1 MNFVD
6 EVEIEV
12 ISGNGGAGC
21 VSFRRERYV
30 PKGGPDG
37 GDGGRGGSVVLLAN
51 GQLTTLLD
59 QRYTRNYKARNGR
72 PGMGRDRYGAAA
84 EDLII
89 SVPAGTVVFDAK
101 SGELLGDLDTDGAL
115 LTVAQGGRGG
125 RGNIHFKSSTNRA
138 PHKAE
143 LGESG
148 ESRGLRLELKLLADV
163 GVVGFPNAGKSTLVA
178 RLSRA
183 RPKVADYPFTTLVP
197 TLGVVELHDHQSFV
211 MADVPGL
218 IEGAHDGAGLGQRFL
233 RHVERCKIL
242 VHLVTWEP
250 GEAPT
255 VDSLLERFES
265 IEREMRLFNVAL
277 SEKPRLAAISK
288 IDLGEVRELVEPVT
302 RRLKERGL
310 TVVPI
315 SAVSGEGL
323 EQLLIEI
330 EKLLAH

>member
-1 MNFVD
+1 
-6 EVEIEV
+6 
-12 ISGNGGAGC
+12 
-21 VSFRRERYV
+21 
-30 PKGGPDG
+30 
-37 GDGGRGGSVVLLAN
+37 VVLLAN

-72 PGMGRDRYGAAA
+72 PGMGSDRYGAAA

-89 SVPAGTVVFDAK
+89 NVPAGTVVFDAK

-143 LGESG
+143 LGGSG

-183 RPKVADYPFTTLVP
+183 RPKVADYPFTTLMP

-250 GEAPT
+250 GEAPS
-255 VDSLLERFES
+255 VERLIERFES
-265 IEREMRLFNVAL
+265 IEREMRLFNTAL
-277 SEKPRLAAISK
+277 SDKPRLAAISK
-288 IDLGEVRELVEPVT
+288 IDLGEVRELVDPLT
-302 RRLKERGL
+302 RQLEERDL

-323 EQLLIEI
+323 GQLLIEI